1 MPNLNNLKTAPDV
14 DPNSF
19 AGNSGLLKFWY
30 PVARAVDVNPGPKAV
45 KLLNRNFVIWRND
58 SETSAGDSETSTG
71 FSAAIDRCPHREAP
85 LSAGSV
91 TDGNL
96 ECPYHGW
103 TFAGDGAC
111 VRIPSALP
119 EVPISSRAHLE
130 TFGVV
135 ERYGLL
141 WLCPLPDSA
150 APDDSLIPRISQ
162 DVDASFRR
170 INTPVE
176 IWQTSAPRL
185 VDNFM
190 DFSHFPFVHVGTFG
204 NSDDT
209 VIPKL
214 ELGDLDDGY
223 YGYQYGVQAQN
234 PSIAEATSKE
244 QGDFVEREMST
255 GFCLPTF
262 VRSTIEYRSGL
273 SHILLLLST
282 PRDDFTSYF
291 TFVVWRNDDFATP
304 ADEIIRF
311 DLAIGA
317 EDKAMLE
324 QVQGLLPLDLKST
337 LNVQADKPSVEWRRQ
352 FAKLL
357 EGADNR

>member
-1 MPNLNNLKTAPDV
+1 MNQPKTAANS

-19 AGNSGLLKFWY
+19 AGNSALLKFWY
-30 PVARAVDVNPGPKAV
+30 PVARAADVNPGPQAV
-45 KLLNRNFVIWRND
+45 KLLNQNFVIWRGE
-58 SETSAGDSETSTG
+58 SETSVKFA
-71 FSAAIDRCPHREAP
+71 AAIDRCPHREAP

-96 ECPYHGW
+96 SCPYHGW
-103 TFAGDGAC
+103 TFAEGGAC

-119 EVPISSRAHLE
+119 EVPIPSRAHLD
-130 TFGVV
+130 TVGVT

-141 WLCPLPDSA
+141 WLCPLPGSAGPDSA
-150 APDDSLIPRISQ
+150 ALDDPLIPQISQ
-162 DVDASFRR
+162 DADVSFRR

-190 DFSHFPFVHVGTFG
+190 DFSHFPFVHVATFG
-204 NSDDT
+204 NSSDT

-214 ELGDLDDGY
+214 ELGGLDDGY
-223 YGYQYGVQAQN
+223 YGYQYGVKAQN
-234 PSIAEATSKE
+234 PAMAEATSKE

-262 VRSTIEYRSGL
+262 VRSTIKYRSGL

-282 PRDDFTSYF
+282 PRDDLTSYF

-304 ADEIIRF
+304 ADEIISF

-324 QVQGLLPLDLKST
+324 QVPGLLPLDLKGT

-357 EGADNR
+357 EGA